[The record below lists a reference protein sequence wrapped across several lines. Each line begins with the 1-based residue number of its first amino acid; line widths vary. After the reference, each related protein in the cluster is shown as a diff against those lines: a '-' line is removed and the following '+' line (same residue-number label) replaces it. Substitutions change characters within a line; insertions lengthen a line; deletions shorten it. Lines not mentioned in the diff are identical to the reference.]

1 MKQKGEKHPKV
12 QSGFT
17 WSLVRLPPALSLSA
31 SAPSLY
37 TGPACPQSPPAP
49 ASGSA
54 PSAPAGSPA
63 PPSPTLSLVCGSPG
77 PVTAFRELCFK
88 FAWAFVCFLTKML

>member
-1 MKQKGEKHPKV
+1 MKQKGQMLQIV
-12 QSGFT
+12 QKFLT
-17 WSLVRLPPALSLSA
+17 WSLVHLPPALFPSA
-31 SAPSLY
+31 SAPSLC

-88 FAWAFVCFLTKML
+88 FAWA